1 MRIRFCV
8 GSESV
13 LGNAKYA
20 CLWTDDRRSPIVCT
34 IEPKT
39 RAGNRFS
46 GRNQF
51 CAERSHPLR
60 ILAAAAV
67 NITARE
73 ACGLFSETRCC
84 DIQPFCV
91 VRQTAR
97 DARPRFSSPEVS
109 TYSSD
114 SPALNI
120 RRQFSRTFA

>member
-34 IEPKT
+34 IEPNT

-60 ILAAAAV
+60 IRAAAAAS
-67 NITARE
+67 ITARD
-73 ACGLFSETRCC
+73 AYGLFSETKCC
-84 DIQPFCV
+84 DIHPFRV
-91 VRQTAR
+91 LRQTAR
-97 DARPRFSSPEVS
+97 DASPRFLSPEVN
-109 TYSSD
+109 T
-114 SPALNI
+114 
-120 RRQFSRTFA
+120 

>member
-20 CLWTDDRRSPIVCT
+20 WLSTDDRDSPIVCT

-51 CAERSHPLR
+51 CAERSRPPR
-60 ILAAAAV
+60 ILAAAAAS
-67 NITARE
+67 ITARD
-73 ACGLFSETRCC
+73 AYGLFSETRCC

-97 DARPRFSSPEVS
+97 AARPRFLSPEVS
-109 TYSSD
+109 
-114 SPALNI
+114 A
-120 RRQFSRTFA
+120 